1 MTAKEMAMTM
11 IRDVLHKTG
20 ITATAGI
27 GTNLY
32 LAKVAMDI
40 VAKHVDADENGVRLA
55 EIDENSYRH
64 ILWNHKPLTDF
75 WRVGPGI
82 ARKLEEN
89 GMFTMGDVAMMSM
102 TKTPVH
108 VFIEK
113 PNKGEEHYQIM
124 RDGED
129 LLYKLFGINAEL
141 LIDHAWGYE
150 PVTVDYIKQYRPE
163 SKSLGSGQVLHRPY
177 TTEEAK
183 IIVREMADDLSL
195 ELLRKGIATD
205 KIELYISFDRESLVE
220 ENGRY
225 KYKNDPKGRYYE
237 GRVSL
242 DYYGRMAPKH
252 ANGNRKLPFPTSSM
266 KMIVDAALSIF
277 EEKVDPLLLVRRV
290 NIAAMNVIPDS
301 EARQIQ
307 AAHQEE
313 QALGQ
318 MDLFTDY
325 VQQDAE
331 QEEQK
336 NDLERERRLQEAVL
350 TIKDKFGRNAVLK
363 GTNFLEGARSRER
376 HNEVGGHKA

>member
-1 MTAKEMAMTM
+1 
-11 IRDVLHKTG
+11 
-20 ITATAGI
+20 
-27 GTNLY
+27 
-32 LAKVAMDI
+32 MDI

-64 ILWNHKPLTDF
+64 ILWNRKPLTDF

-82 ARKLEEN
+82 TRKLEEN

-102 TKTPVH
+102 TKTLVR

-129 LLYKLFGINAEL
+129 LLYKLFGINEEL

-220 ENGRY
+220 
-225 KYKNDPKGRYYE
+225 
-237 GRVSL
+237 
-242 DYYGRMAPKH
+242 
-252 ANGNRKLPFPTSSM
+252 
-266 KMIVDAALSIF
+266 
-277 EEKVDPLLLVRRV
+277 
-290 NIAAMNVIPDS
+290 
-301 EARQIQ
+301 
-307 AAHQEE
+307 
-313 QALGQ
+313 
-318 MDLFTDY
+318 
-325 VQQDAE
+325 
-331 QEEQK
+331 
-336 NDLERERRLQEAVL
+336 
-350 TIKDKFGRNAVLK
+350 
-363 GTNFLEGARSRER
+363 
-376 HNEVGGHKA
+376 

>member
-1 MTAKEMAMTM
+1 
-11 IRDVLHKTG
+11 
-20 ITATAGI
+20 
-27 GTNLY
+27 
-32 LAKVAMDI
+32 
-40 VAKHVDADENGVRLA
+40 
-55 EIDENSYRH
+55 
-64 ILWNHKPLTDF
+64 
-75 WRVGPGI
+75 
-82 ARKLEEN
+82 
-89 GMFTMGDVAMMSM
+89 
-102 TKTPVH
+102 
-108 VFIEK
+108 
-113 PNKGEEHYQIM
+113 M

-163 SKSLGSGQVLHRPY
+163 SNSLGSGQVLHRPY
-177 TTEEAK
+177 KYEEAK
-183 IIVREMADDLSL
+183 IIVREMAGDLSL
-195 ELLRKGIATD
+195 ELLRKGIATA
-205 KIELYISFDRESLVE
+205 KIELYIGFDRES
-220 ENGRY
+220 
-225 KYKNDPKGRYYE
+225 
-237 GRVSL
+237 
-242 DYYGRMAPKH
+242 
-252 ANGNRKLPFPTSSM
+252 LPFPTSST
-266 KMIVDAALSIF
+266 KMIVDAALSIL

-325 VQQDAE
+325 EQQDAE
-331 QEEQK
+331 QEEQQ

>member
-1 MTAKEMAMTM
+1 M
-11 IRDVLHKTG
+11 
-20 ITATAGI
+20 
-27 GTNLY
+27 
-32 LAKVAMDI
+32 
-40 VAKHVDADENGVRLA
+40 
-55 EIDENSYRH
+55 
-64 ILWNHKPLTDF
+64 
-75 WRVGPGI
+75 
-82 ARKLEEN
+82 
-89 GMFTMGDVAMMSM
+89 
-102 TKTPVH
+102 
-108 VFIEK
+108 
-113 PNKGEEHYQIM
+113 
-124 RDGED
+124 
-129 LLYKLFGINAEL
+129 
-141 LIDHAWGYE
+141 
-150 PVTVDYIKQYRPE
+150 
-163 SKSLGSGQVLHRPY
+163 LHRPY

-225 KYKNDPKGRYYE
+225 KYKNDPKGRYYK
-237 GRVSL
+237 GKVSL
-242 DYYGRMAPKH
+242 DYYGRMAPRH
-252 ANGNRKLPFPTSSM
+252 ANGNRKLPFPTSST
-266 KMIVDAALSIF
+266 KIIVDAALSIF

-301 EARQIQ
+301 EARQVQ

-325 VQQDAE
+325 EQQDAE
-331 QEEQK
+331 QEEQQK
-336 NDLERERRLQEAVL
+336 DLEKERRLQEAVL